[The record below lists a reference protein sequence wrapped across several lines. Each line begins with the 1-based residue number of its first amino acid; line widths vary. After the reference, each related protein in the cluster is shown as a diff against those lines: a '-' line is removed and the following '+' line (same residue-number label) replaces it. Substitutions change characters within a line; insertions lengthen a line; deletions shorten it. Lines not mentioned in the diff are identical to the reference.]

1 MHFVYK
7 LTTGN
12 SYIKCAIPGAFHHL
26 RTPIYKKCRNYWVLP
41 PDKVNIVLKNNIP
54 LFGVAEKEDI
64 IDYYQLQ
71 CGMNFTEQIDPCV
84 IFHDQDGN
92 AEFNGNYFIKG
103 HSILNSVKMA
113 IDNLIPVYKARNVI
127 YVKRGALGFVV
138 SAMKDETGTLAM
150 QPEEKKELLEEYDN
164 NYGVDLSLIHI

>member
-54 LFGVAEKEDI
+54 LFGVAEKVDI

-84 IFHDQDGN
+84 IFT
-92 AEFNGNYFIKG
+92 ELSIECPFIK
-103 HSILNSVKMA
+103 
-113 IDNLIPVYKARNVI
+113 
-127 YVKRGALGFVV
+127 
-138 SAMKDETGTLAM
+138 
-150 QPEEKKELLEEYDN
+150 
-164 NYGVDLSLIHI
+164 